1 MNRARATALAIQ
13 CIEAEIKRLAA
24 NANLHDQY
32 GADTPACVQA
42 SKRRNDLKEA
52 IEALQEP
59 KQERMKL

>member
-13 CIEAEIKRLAA
+13 CIEREIKALELR
-24 NANLHDQY
+24 
-32 GADTPACVQA
+32 
-42 SKRRNDLKEA
+42 EA